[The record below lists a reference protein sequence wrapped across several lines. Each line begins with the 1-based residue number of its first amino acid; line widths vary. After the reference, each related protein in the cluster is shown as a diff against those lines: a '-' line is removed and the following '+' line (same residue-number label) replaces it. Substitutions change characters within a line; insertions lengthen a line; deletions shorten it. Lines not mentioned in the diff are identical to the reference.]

1 MLLIKIAE
9 SEGLRVMQECTTKE
23 RSVRIKS
30 TKRGGGGELV
40 QRKSFNDKKR
50 SNDKNDFG
58 VKADSKI
65 TLT

>member
-1 MLLIKIAE
+1 MRDNLALIP
-9 SEGLRVMQECTTKE
+9 L
-23 RSVRIKS
+23 VRIGAAL
-30 TKRGGGGELV
+30 RGGGELV
-40 QRKSFNDKKR
+40 QRKSFNDKTR